1 MEENK
6 TFKLGDIL
14 TFIKNSIPAIL
25 RGEFLFRLK
34 VDRFLP
40 HIAWLFFLFAMIIWA
55 SLAIEGTMA
64 EVEKNKATLEELQI
78 AYSQKTY
85 DVVSLTRRSS
95 VEARLQALGSEVDEP
110 QKPATIIGK

>member
-1 MEENK
+1 MKEMRWKISDVAN
-6 TFKLGDIL
+6 F
-14 TFIKNSIPAIL
+14 FKNSFSAIL
-25 RGEFLFRLK
+25 KGEFLLRMNAGRYLI
-34 VDRFLP
+34 
-40 HIAWLFFLFAMIIWA
+40 HIIYTFFLFGMVIWI
-55 SLAIEGTMA
+55 SLSIETTMA
-64 EVEKNKATLEELQI
+64 KVEKNKATLEELQI